1 MNISNNSSIIK
12 TLIISILFLGAPSLV
27 YAETKYVIDE
37 HVFPLRSGKTTGYR
51 IIKNL
56 KSGTPVQVLKEN
68 REGDWLRVQTSS
80 GKEGWIESRYLRS
93 TPSSKDQLAKLQ
105 NMLNRMKQSGTS
117 LEARLIDME
126 QKNESLESE
135 KRTLTN
141 SNASLDKKLKKITEL
156 SKNAIR
162 LDRTNNE
169 LLQKNQQFEIDIEQL
184 AAERDKLKYD
194 NRNTG
199 LKLGALIL
207 IAGIVLGVVGPMFK
221 PSKKNSGWA

>member
-1 MNISNNSSIIK
+1 MNFSKSSVIK
-12 TLIISILFLGAPSLV
+12 TLLISMLLFAIPPTLF
-27 YAETKYVIDE
+27 AETKYVIDE

-51 IIKNL
+51 IIQNL
-56 KSGTPVQVLKEN
+56 KSGTPVQVLEKDEESGWI
-68 REGDWLRVQTSS
+68 RAQTSS
-80 GKEGWIESRYLRS
+80 GKEGWIENRYLRS
-93 TPSSKDQLAKLQ
+93 TPSSKEQLLKLQ
-105 NMLNRMKQSGTS
+105 AMLKRMKQSGSS
-117 LEARLIDME
+117 LESRMIDME

-135 KRTLTN
+135 KQTLTRSN
-141 SNASLDKKLKKITEL
+141 STLDKKLKNLTAL

-169 LLQKNQQFEIDIEQL
+169 LIQKNQQFEIDIEQL

-207 IAGIVLGVVGPMFK
+207 IAGIVLGVVAPMFK
-221 PSKKNSGWA
+221 PSKKDSGWA

>member
-1 MNISNNSSIIK
+1 MNISYSPKIR
-12 TLIISILFLGAPSLV
+12 TLFIGLLFFCAPSLL
-27 YAETKYVIDE
+27 YAETQYVIDE

-56 KSGTPVQVLKEN
+56 KSGTAVQVVEKDEDS
-68 REGDWLRVQTSS
+68 GWYQIQSPG
-80 GKEGWIESRYLRS
+80 GKEGWIESRYLRT
-93 TPSSKDQLAKLQ
+93 TPASKEQLTKLQ

-135 KRTLTN
+135 KKTLTR
-141 SNASLDKKLKKITEL
+141 SNTSLDKKLKKITEL

-207 IAGIVLGVVGPMFK
+207 IAGIVLGVVAPMFK
-221 PSKKNSGWA
+221 PSKKDSGWA